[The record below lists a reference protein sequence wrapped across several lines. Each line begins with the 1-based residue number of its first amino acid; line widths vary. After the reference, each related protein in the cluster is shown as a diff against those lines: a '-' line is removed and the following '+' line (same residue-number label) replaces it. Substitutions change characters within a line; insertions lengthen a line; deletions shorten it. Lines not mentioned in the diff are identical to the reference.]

1 MRVDKLLNKLCL
13 VKTRSIAKNA
23 CDKNLVKINGKI
35 AKASSTI
42 VENDI
47 IEYELYGYFNKVKI
61 TDVPIRNVSKDKAPE
76 FYEIMERDK
85 LELA

>member
-13 VKTRSIAKNA
+13 VKTRSIAKKA

-35 AKASSTI
+35 AKASSMI
-42 VENDI
+42 SENDI
-47 IEYELYGYFNKVKI
+47 IEYELYGYFNKIKI
-61 TDVPIRNVSKDKAPE
+61 TNVPLRNVSKDKAPE